1 MMNTVRSLDG
11 TQIAFDRTGD
21 GPPLVLVGGALSD
34 RHAATNLVTSLAS
47 SFTVI
52 AFDRRGRGDSGDT
65 PPYAVEREVEDLD
78 ALLDEVG
85 GAALVYGH
93 SSGAVLALRA
103 AEAGLA
109 IPKLAVYEPPFIVD
123 GGRDPLTADYVTH
136 IEELVAAGRR
146 GDAVV
151 YFLTHGVGL
160 PAPAVEQIRMSPG
173 WPSMEAMAHTITY
186 DNLVLG
192 DAMGG
197 SPDPLRR
204 WATLQTP
211 TLVIDGGASP
221 AWIRNSARTLAQT
234 LPKAEATTLEGQD
247 HGAAS
252 EALAPVLAAF
262 FSRVA
267 SPA

>member
-1 MMNTVRSLDG
+1 MNTVRSRDG
-11 TQIAFDRTGD
+11 TQIAFDRSGD
-21 GPPLVLVGGALSD
+21 GPPLVVVGGALSE
-34 RHAATNLVTSLAS
+34 RQAATSLATSLAS

-52 AFDRRGRGDSGDT
+52 AFDRRGRGESGDT
-65 PPYAVEREVEDLD
+65 PPYAVEREIEDLD
-78 ALLDEVG
+78 ALLNEVG

-93 SSGAVLALRA
+93 SSGGVLALRA

-123 GGRDPLTADYVTH
+123 GERDPLTADYEAH

-146 GDAVV
+146 ADAVV

-160 PAPAVEQIRMSPG
+160 PAQAVEQIRTSPG
-173 WPSMEAMAHTITY
+173 WPSLEAMAHTITY
-186 DNLVLG
+186 DNLILG
-192 DAMGG
+192 DSMRG
-197 SPDPLRR
+197 SPGPLRR
-204 WATLQTP
+204 WATLPTP

-221 AWIRNSARTLAQT
+221 DWIRNSARTLAQT
-234 LPKAEATTLEGQD
+234 LPNAEAATLEGQD

-252 EALAPVLAAF
+252 SALAPVLIAF